1 MQSIPPSAV
10 ASQKPS
16 ALIRFAYLGFVDDPD
31 YPGLG
36 ARFQLVYLEGSDLS

>member
-1 MQSIPPSAV
+1 MQSIPPSTV
-10 ASQKPS
+10 ASQKLN